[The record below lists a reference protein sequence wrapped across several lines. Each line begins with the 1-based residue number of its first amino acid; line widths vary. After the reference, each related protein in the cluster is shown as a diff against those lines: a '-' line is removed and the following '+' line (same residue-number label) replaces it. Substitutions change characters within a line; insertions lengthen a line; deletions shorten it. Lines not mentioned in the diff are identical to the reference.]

1 MQSFPRSGAASN
13 APNEPR
19 APSWVWHLRGKAE
32 TRQVEGAKIALQHNL
47 GLGSARGVTMY

>member
-1 MQSFPRSGAASN
+1 
-13 APNEPR
+13 
-19 APSWVWHLRGKAE
+19 VWHLRGKAE